1 MQLRLSRKEWAVLHA
16 MPLLDGSEDAA
27 RFIDD
32 EEREEGEERPWEAPP
47 AAGAAGTATH
57 AAAPAPTPINAD
69 ELRALGAQA
78 EELEGLL
85 LHELNG
91 HTQLSRSVKE
101 VPR

>member
-1 MQLRLSRKEWAVLHA
+1 MLHA

-47 AAGAAGTATH
+47 AAAAAGTATH

-69 ELRALGAQA
+69 ELLALGAQA

-85 LHELNG
+85 LQELNG